1 MKQTLFMIVITGF
14 GTMGV
19 LFHPFYGVAVYTL
32 YAVLRPQFMWDW
44 ALPPGVAWSR
54 YVAIAT
60 ILGGIGMALSLL
72 PATRDEE
79 EPNHSGLSA
88 SHYLIAIFAV
98 WIVISYV
105 TAYDR
110 DVAEFYFDEYMKIF
124 TMLIV
129 STIIVR
135 KIDQLWILYL
145 ITTCALAYIA
155 YEVNIKYLTE
165 GRLDIWL
172 NGYGGVDN
180 NGAGLMLAIGVPL
193 SVFAWEGTKRWYRW
207 IYLAFVPPILHAVMM
222 TYSRGAMLAVLVGAP
237 LMAIRGQRWRQFLL
251 AFIVLAAMV
260 PFMAGKEIRNRFF
273 SIDSYRAGF
282 QRELTLGQLAGG
294 D

>member
-72 PATRDEE
+72 PTTRDEE
-79 EPNHSGLSA
+79 EPKHSGLSA

-98 WIVISYV
+98 WIAISYV

-135 KIDQLWILYL
+135 KIDQLWTLYL
-145 ITTCALAYIA
+145 IATCALAYIA

-180 NGAGLMLAIGVPL
+180 NGAGLMLAVGVPL
-193 SVFAWEGTKRWYRW
+193 SFFAWEGTKRWYRW
-207 IYLAFVPPILHAVMM
+207 IYLAFVPPI
-222 TYSRGAMLAVLVGAP
+222 TSRGDDDVFPRSDAGGPGRGSADGHSRPTLATIPAGVHRARGDGPLYGGSGNPEPVLQH
-237 LMAIRGQRWRQFLL
+237 RF
-251 AFIVLAAMV
+251 V
-260 PFMAGKEIRNRFF
+260 P
-273 SIDSYRAGF
+273 AGF
-282 QRELTLGQLAGG
+282 QRELSLGQLAGG